1 MTRFLFI
8 LSICISCHLF
18 AQANSFASLEETTK
32 ELQPYTLMD
41 EWQHEIQTPPLTR
54 EILMQSLEAA
64 RAYYLNQQKTD
75 GNFKYLLDLSDGKTS
90 DDDNQ
95 VRQAGAIWGLSCLN
109 RDFFNEPTRRALL
122 LGFDFFIRN
131 IKTLPTGETVIVY
144 PGEKNLN
151 SGTVA
156 LFCLALTDFLAGQDK
171 YLDQNT
177 KDKYRRILF
186 THLQFLRT
194 MELDDGSWSR
204 AYELSSGIRKP
215 VPSSYYDGEALLAY
229 CKAARLYNR
238 KDLIR
243 RINFALPRL
252 IHRYTVQTWQPDGDQ
267 DLTKGF
273 YQWGSMAFAEYVEAG
288 WEPHAK
294 LAADAAMALAWW
306 QIDENQLEA
315 KKANVAYAVEGL
327 AATWRIARMTKR
339 EAEEKRLKSVI
350 DNIMG
355 KLILC
360 QYKGPF
366 MQYNPYLMSLKNV
379 VPEAYGGITAAQ
391 NSPFVRI
398 DNVQHQVHATLL
410 MLEYLYPETK

>member
-41 EWQHEIQTPPLTR
+41 AWQHEIQTPPLTR
-54 EILMQSLEAA
+54 EILMQSLDAA

>member
-1 MTRFLFI
+1 MTRFIFI
-8 LSICISCHLF
+8 LLICISCHLF

-41 EWQHEIQTPPLTR
+41 AWQHEIQTPPLTR
-54 EILMQSLEAA
+54 KILMQSLEAA

>member
-41 EWQHEIQTPPLTR
+41 AWQHEIQTPPLTR

-366 MQYNPYLMSLKNV
+366 MQYNPYLTSLKNV

>member
-41 EWQHEIQTPPLTR
+41 AWQHEIQTPPLTR

-339 EAEEKRLKSVI
+339 EAEEKRLKSII

>member
-41 EWQHEIQTPPLTR
+41 AWQHEIQTPPLTR

-350 DNIMG
+350 DTIMG

>member
-41 EWQHEIQTPPLTR
+41 AWQHEIQTPPLTR

-95 VRQAGAIWGLSCLN
+95 VRQAGAIWGLACLN

-122 LGFDFFIRN
+122 LGFDFFIQN

-204 AYELSSGIRKP
+204 AYELSSGIRKS

-366 MQYNPYLMSLKNV
+366 MQYNPYLMGLKNV
-379 VPEAYGGITAAQ
+379 VPEAYGGITAAL

>member
-41 EWQHEIQTPPLTR
+41 AWQHEIQTPPLTR

-294 LAADAAMALAWW
+294 LAVDAAMALAWW

>member
-41 EWQHEIQTPPLTR
+41 AWQHEIQTPPLTR

-327 AATWRIARMTKR
+327 AATWRIARMTKL

-410 MLEYLYPETK
+410 MLEYLYPENK

>member
-41 EWQHEIQTPPLTR
+41 AWQHEIQTPPLTR

-75 GNFKYLLDLSDGKTS
+75 GNFKYLLDLSDGRTS

-350 DNIMG
+350 DTIMG

>member
-18 AQANSFASLEETTK
+18 AQANSFTALEETTK

-41 EWQHEIQTPPLTR
+41 AWQHEIQTPPLTR

>member
-1 MTRFLFI
+1 MTRFLII

-41 EWQHEIQTPPLTR
+41 AWQHEIQTPPLTR

-95 VRQAGAIWGLSCLN
+95 VRQAGAIWGLACLN

>member
-1 MTRFLFI
+1 MI
-8 LSICISCHLF
+8 IS
-18 AQANSFASLEETTK
+18 N
-32 ELQPYTLMD
+32 
-41 EWQHEIQTPPLTR
+41 
-54 EILMQSLEAA
+54 
-64 RAYYLNQQKTD
+64 
-75 GNFKYLLDLSDGKTS
+75 
-90 DDDNQ
+90 
-95 VRQAGAIWGLSCLN
+95 
-109 RDFFNEPTRRALL
+109 
-122 LGFDFFIRN
+122 
-131 IKTLPTGETVIVY
+131 TLPW
-144 PGEKNLN
+144 
-151 SGTVA
+151 TVA

>member
-8 LSICISCHLF
+8 LSICISYHLF

-41 EWQHEIQTPPLTR
+41 AWQHEIQTPPLTR

-109 RDFFNEPTRRALL
+109 RDFFNEPTRRSIL
-122 LGFDFFIRN
+122 LGFDFFIQN
-131 IKTLPTGETVIVY
+131 LKTLPTGETVIVY

-339 EAEEKRLKSVI
+339 EAEEKQLKSVI

>member
-41 EWQHEIQTPPLTR
+41 AWQHEIQTPPLTR

-109 RDFFNEPTRRALL
+109 RDFFNEPTRRAFL

-306 QIDENQLEA
+306 QIDENKLEA

-350 DNIMG
+350 DKIMG

>member
-41 EWQHEIQTPPLTR
+41 AWQHEIQTPPLTR

-306 QIDENQLEA
+306 QIDENKLEA

-350 DNIMG
+350 DKIMG

>member
-18 AQANSFASLEETTK
+18 AQANSFTSLEETTK

-41 EWQHEIQTPPLTR
+41 AWQHEIQTPPLTR

-95 VRQAGAIWGLSCLN
+95 VRQAGAIWGLYCLN

>member
-1 MTRFLFI
+1 MTRFLII

-41 EWQHEIQTPPLTR
+41 AWQHEIQTPPLTR

-379 VPEAYGGITAAQ
+379 VQEAYGGITAAQ

>member
-41 EWQHEIQTPPLTR
+41 AWQHEIQTPPLTR

-410 MLEYLYPETK
+410 MLEYLYPENK

>member
-41 EWQHEIQTPPLTR
+41 AWQHEIQTPPLTR
-54 EILMQSLEAA
+54 KILMQSLEAA

>member
-18 AQANSFASLEETTK
+18 AQANSFTSLEETTK

-41 EWQHEIQTPPLTR
+41 AWQHEIQTPPLTR

-379 VPEAYGGITAAQ
+379 VPEAYGGITAAP

>member
-8 LSICISCHLF
+8 LLICISCHLF

-32 ELQPYTLMD
+32 ALQPYTLMD
-41 EWQHEIQTPPLTR
+41 AWQHEIQTPPLTR

>member
-1 MTRFLFI
+1 MIRFFFI
-8 LSICISCHLF
+8 LFALITCHIF
-18 AQANSFASLEETTK
+18 AQANNFVSIEETSNA
-32 ELQPYTLMD
+32 LQPYMKMD
-41 EWQHEIQTPPLTR
+41 FWQQEIKTPPLSR
-54 EILMQSLEAA
+54 EILIQSLEAA
-64 RAYYLNQQKTD
+64 RAYYLNQQKTE
-75 GNFKYLLDLSDGKTS
+75 GNFKYLLDISDGQTA

-95 VRQAGAIWGLSCLN
+95 VRQAGAIWGLACLN

-122 LGFDFFIRN
+122 LGFDFFIQN

-171 YLDQNT
+171 YLDQST

-186 THLQFLRT
+186 THIGFLRT

-215 VPSSYYDGEALLAY
+215 VPSSYYDGETLLAY
-229 CKAARLYNR
+229 CKVARLYNR

-273 YQWGSMAFAEYVEAG
+273 YQWGSMAFAEYIDAG

-294 LAADAAMALAWW
+294 LAADAALALAWW
-306 QIDENQLEA
+306 QIDENQLES

-327 AATWRIARMTKR
+327 ASAWKIAKMTGRK
-339 EAEEKRLKSVI
+339 EAEDRLKPLI

-391 NSPFVRI
+391 NSPLVRI

-410 MLEYLYPETK
+410 MLKYLYQETN

>member
-1 MTRFLFI
+1 MTRFLII

-41 EWQHEIQTPPLTR
+41 AWQHEIQTPPLTR

-95 VRQAGAIWGLSCLN
+95 VRQAGAIWGLACLN

-122 LGFDFFIRN
+122 LGFDFFIQN

-379 VPEAYGGITAAQ
+379 VQEAYGGITAAQ

>member
-41 EWQHEIQTPPLTR
+41 AWQHEIQTPPLTR

-306 QIDENQLEA
+306 QIDENKLEA

-379 VPEAYGGITAAQ
+379 VPEAYGGITAAP

>member
-41 EWQHEIQTPPLTR
+41 AWQHEIQTPPLTR

-109 RDFFNEPTRRALL
+109 RDFFNEPTRRALF
-122 LGFDFFIRN
+122 LGFDF
-131 IKTLPTGETVIVY
+131 KTLPTGETVIVY

-306 QIDENQLEA
+306 QINENQLEA

>member
-41 EWQHEIQTPPLTR
+41 AWQHEIQTPPLTR

-90 DDDNQ
+90 DADNQ

>member
-1 MTRFLFI
+1 MTRFLII

-32 ELQPYTLMD
+32 ALQPYTLMD
-41 EWQHEIQTPPLTR
+41 AWQHEIQTPPLTR

>member
-41 EWQHEIQTPPLTR
+41 AWQHEIQTPPLTR

-306 QIDENQLEA
+306 QIDENQLES

>member
-1 MTRFLFI
+1 MTRFILF
-8 LSICISCHLF
+8 LLICISCHLF
-18 AQANSFASLEETTK
+18 AQANTFATLEDTTK

-41 EWQHEIQTPPLTR
+41 AWQHEIQTPPLTR

-75 GNFKYLLDLSDGKTS
+75 GNFKYLLDISDGKTS

-122 LGFDFFIRN
+122 LGFDFFIQN

-186 THLQFLRT
+186 THLNFLRT

-215 VPSSYYDGEALLAY
+215 ISSSYYDGESLLAY

-252 IHRYTVQTWQPDGDQ
+252 IHRYTVQTWRPDGDQ

-273 YQWGSMAFAEYVEAG
+273 YQWGCMAFAEYVEAG

-327 AATWRIARMTKR
+327 AATWRIAKMTKR
-339 EAEEKRLKSVI
+339 QEEEKRLKSVI

-366 MQYNPYLMSLKNV
+366 MQYNP
-379 VPEAYGGITAAQ
+379 
-391 NSPFVRI
+391 

-410 MLEYLYPETK
+410 MLEHLYPETK

>member
-18 AQANSFASLEETTK
+18 AQANSFTSLEETTK

-41 EWQHEIQTPPLTR
+41 AWQHEIQTPPLTR

-215 VPSSYYDGEALLAY
+215 VPSSYYDGEALLTY

-379 VPEAYGGITAAQ
+379 VPEAYGGITAAP

>member
-41 EWQHEIQTPPLTR
+41 AWQHEIQTPPLTR

-122 LGFDFFIRN
+122 LGFDFFSRN

>member
-1 MTRFLFI
+1 MIRFFFI
-8 LSICISCHLF
+8 LFALTTCHIF
-18 AQANSFASLEETTK
+18 AQANNFVSIEETSNA
-32 ELQPYTLMD
+32 LQPYMKMD
-41 EWQHEIQTPPLTR
+41 FWQQEIKTPPLSR
-54 EILMQSLEAA
+54 EILIQSLEAA
-64 RAYYLNQQKTD
+64 RAYYLNQQKTE
-75 GNFKYLLDLSDGKTS
+75 GNFKYLLDISDGQTV

-95 VRQAGAIWGLSCLN
+95 VRQAGAIWGLACLN

-122 LGFDFFIRN
+122 LGFDFFIQN

-186 THLQFLRT
+186 THIGFLRT

-215 VPSSYYDGEALLAY
+215 VPSSYYDGETLLAY
-229 CKAARLYNR
+229 CKVARLYNR

-273 YQWGSMAFAEYVEAG
+273 YQWGSMAFAEYIEAG

-294 LAADAAMALAWW
+294 LAADAALALAWW
-306 QIDENQLEA
+306 QIDENQLES

-327 AATWRIARMTKR
+327 ASAWKIAKMTGRK
-339 EAEEKRLKSVI
+339 EAEDRLKPII

-391 NSPFVRI
+391 NSPLVRI

-410 MLEYLYPETK
+410 TLKYLYPETK

>member
-1 MTRFLFI
+1 MTRFILF
-8 LSICISCHLF
+8 LLICISCHLF
-18 AQANSFASLEETTK
+18 AQANTFATLEDTTK

-41 EWQHEIQTPPLTR
+41 AWQHEIQTPPLTR

-75 GNFKYLLDLSDGKTS
+75 GNFKYLLDISDGKTS

-122 LGFDFFIRN
+122 LGFDFFIQN

-186 THLQFLRT
+186 THLNFLRT

-215 VPSSYYDGEALLAY
+215 ISSSYYDGESLLAY

-243 RINFALPRL
+243 RINFALPRR
-252 IHRYTVQTWQPDGDQ
+252 IHRYTVQTWRPDGDQ

-273 YQWGSMAFAEYVEAG
+273 YQWGCMAFAEYVEAG

-327 AATWRIARMTKR
+327 AATWRIAKMTKR
-339 EAEEKRLKSVI
+339 QEEEKRLKSVI

-379 VPEAYGGITAAQ
+379 VPEAYGGITAAP

-410 MLEYLYPETK
+410 MLEHLYPETK

>member
-41 EWQHEIQTPPLTR
+41 AWQHEIQTPPLTR

-294 LAADAAMALAWW
+294 LAADAAMALA
-306 QIDENQLEA
+306 
-315 KKANVAYAVEGL
+315 NVAYAVEGL

>member
-1 MTRFLFI
+1 MTRFLIF
-8 LSICISCHLF
+8 LLICISCHLF
-18 AQANSFASLEETTK
+18 AQANTFANLEDTTK

-41 EWQHEIQTPPLTR
+41 AWQHEIQTPPLTR

-75 GNFKYLLDLSDGKTS
+75 GNFKYLLDLTDGKTS

-122 LGFDFFIRN
+122 LGFDFFVQN

-186 THLQFLRT
+186 THLNFLRT

-215 VPSSYYDGEALLAY
+215 VPSSYYDGESLLAY

-273 YQWGSMAFAEYVEAG
+273 YQWGCMAFAEYVEAG

-327 AATWRIARMTKR
+327 AATWRIAKMTGR
-339 EAEEKRLKSVI
+339 QAEEKRLKSVI

-379 VPEAYGGITAAQ
+379 VPEAYGGITAAP

-410 MLEYLYPETK
+410 MLEHLYPENK

>member
-18 AQANSFASLEETTK
+18 AQANSFTSLEETTK

-41 EWQHEIQTPPLTR
+41 AWQHEIQTPPLTR

>member
-18 AQANSFASLEETTK
+18 AQANSFTSLEETTK

-41 EWQHEIQTPPLTR
+41 AWQHEIQTPPLTR

-75 GNFKYLLDLSDGKTS
+75 GNFKYLLDLSDGMTS

-379 VPEAYGGITAAQ
+379 VPEAYGGITAAP

>member
-41 EWQHEIQTPPLTR
+41 AWQHEIQTPPLTR

-327 AATWRIARMTKR
+327 AATWRIAKMTGR
-339 EAEEKRLKSVI
+339 QEEEKRLKSVI

>member
-41 EWQHEIQTPPLTR
+41 AWQHEIQTPPLTR
-54 EILMQSLEAA
+54 EILMQSRAAA
-64 RAYYLNQQKTD
+64 RASYLNQQKTD